1 MAPALAAIRGSFLP
15 RLQVAA
21 GRTVD
26 KAGEMSGRLAGIAT
40 KAGKRLPMVPAD
52 RAIVSVAEGVSGDW
66 RGVQKTR
73 QVTVLFAEDWALAV
87 AGLDPAAPWTVRRA
101 TLLVSGAANPKRAG
115 DVLAIGG
122 VRLLVTGETQPCK
135 RMDEQMPGLWD
146 AMRPDWRGGVTARVI
161 AGGEIVLG
169 DVVRWMES

>member
-1 MAPALAAIRGSFLP
+1 MI
-15 RLQVAA
+15 
-21 GRTVD
+21 
-26 KAGEMSGRLAGIAT
+26 
-40 KAGKRLPMVPAD
+40 PAD
-52 RAIVSVAEGVSGDW
+52 RAIVSVEEGVSGDW

-87 AGLDPAAPWTVRRA
+87 AGLDPATPWTVRRA
-101 TLLVSGAANPKRAG
+101 TLLVSGLANRKRAG
-115 DVLAIGG
+115 DVLAIGN

-161 AGGEIVLG
+161 AGGDIAVG
-169 DVVRWMES
+169 DVVGWVE